1 MIIVWKSKG
10 ENGMSKVNKCKFC
23 GKVQD
28 RPLSKGYCVSCYQ
41 YFIMHGYDSYYPSQ
55 FGELARVQKEDSKQY
70 GWPICHICGRA
81 YTKLQQHIWYS
92 HNMTKKEYCEK
103 FGIDRNINMT
113 SEEYNKK
120 MHDYALENN
129 MDEQLKEAGKK
140 TRFKKGQDINYER
153 SPMTLERLKETGRTT
168 IHKNRL
174 NNSKD
179 KLGQKR
185 KEALDYINSFD
196 DIIKE
201 QFLKVLNG
209 PVNEMGVEQIKLK
222 CQLLGYDLEKEVKLE
237 EE

>member
-1 MIIVWKSKG
+1 M
-10 ENGMSKVNKCKFC
+10 MSKVNKCKFC
-23 GKVQD
+23 GKEQS
-28 RPLSKGYCVSCYQ
+28 RPLSQGYCVSCYQ
-41 YFIMHGYDSYYPSQ
+41 YFVMHGYDTWYKSQ
-55 FGELARVQKEDSKQY
+55 FGELARVNDENSKQY

-92 HNMTKKEYCEK
+92 HDLTKKEYCDK

-129 MDEQLKEAGKK
+129 MDEQLKKAGKK
-140 TRFKKGQDINYER
+140 TRFKKGHDIRYER
-153 SPMTLERLKETGRTT
+153 SPMTMERLKETGRTT

-174 NNSKD
+174 NNPKD

-185 KEALDYINSFD
+185 QEAIDYINSFD
-196 DIIKE
+196 DVIKE

-209 PVNEMGVEQIKLK
+209 PVNEMGAGQIKLK
-222 CQLLGYDLEKEVKLE
+222 CQLLGYDLEKEVIIDKE
-237 EE
+237 E